1 MLAEES
7 LPFIV
12 YVITTFSLLANM
24 ILIIVYFCCPLK
36 KVKSYK
42 YFFLFA
48 AMQDIIYSV
57 SFLLSLPQVISQ
69 DYFLVFIATGVLRR
83 RPIGLLLISLYYGS
97 FFVSTLIVTNSFI
110 YRYLHLCRT
119 ELFETLSTTRCRT
132 LGFIINLLLM
142 VIFFV
147 ILYVVAL
154 PSEELEYFVRNTVII
169 SGVNINDSSF
179 VGLAVKH
186 SSSLDLILLAN
197 LALLVMAVA
206 IINIFCARRIAV
218 FLKTAA
224 LRHNTFQRRMFTL
237 LLLQAGGPIFFA
249 HVPLLFVVFL
259 LLAGVDTTPLIT
271 SLIDIL
277 VSSLPLFNPI
287 IIIVFIT
294 DYRNFVL
301 FKLRFKKR
309 TIGSKT
315 NPVPL
320 GTVIKMRRATIV
332 K

>member
-57 SFLLSLPQVISQ
+57 AFLLSLPQVISQ

-83 RPIGLLLISLYYGS
+83 RPVGLLLISLYYGS

-119 ELFETLSTTRCRT
+119 LLFESLSTTRCRM
-132 LGFIINLLLM
+132 LGFSINLLLM

-154 PSEELEYFVRNTVII
+154 PSEELEYFVKNTVII
-169 SGVNINDSSF
+169 SGNNINDSSF
-179 VGLAVKH
+179 VGLAVK
-186 SSSLDLILLAN
+186 LLAN

-249 HVPLLFVVFL
+249 HAPLLFVVFL

-309 TIGSKT
+309 TLGSRT
-315 NPVPL
+315 NTVPL
-320 GTVIKMRRATIV
+320 SAVIKVR
-332 K
+332 